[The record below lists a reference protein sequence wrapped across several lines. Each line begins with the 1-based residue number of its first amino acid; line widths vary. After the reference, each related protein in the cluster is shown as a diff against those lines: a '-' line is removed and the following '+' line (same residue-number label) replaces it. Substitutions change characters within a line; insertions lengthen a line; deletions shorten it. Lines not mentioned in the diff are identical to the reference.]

1 MKLQANKSYRT
12 RDGKNIITV
21 KRVQNGTNYIFAD
34 INNVGDTYLECGHS
48 ITATLE
54 SDEDLVELI

>member
-1 MKLQANKSYRT
+1 MKLQTNKSYRT

-34 INNVGDTYLECGHS
+34 VNNVGDTYLESGL
-48 ITATLE
+48 TLE
-54 SDEDLVELI
+54 VDEDLVELI